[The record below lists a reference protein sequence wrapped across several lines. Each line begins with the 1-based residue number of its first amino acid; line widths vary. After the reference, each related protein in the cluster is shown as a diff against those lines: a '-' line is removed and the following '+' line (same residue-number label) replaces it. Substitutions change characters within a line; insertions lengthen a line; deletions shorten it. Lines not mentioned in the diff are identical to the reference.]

1 MSTNTIVIIIL
12 ILIVCLAILILKSFN
27 LVMGELDIL
36 KAQSK
41 WAQDKLKD
49 AAEDNQAILE
59 EVKIV
64 HDKITDLEIK
74 IDD

>member
-12 ILIVCLAILILKSFN
+12 VLIVCLAILFLRLLN

-41 WAQDKLKD
+41 WTQDKLKD
-49 AAEDNQAILE
+49 NAEDNQTILE

-74 IDD
+74 